1 MSNTAHWISNPVI
14 ITPMSPS
21 LFQTSKVSG
30 SAFVF
35 PFKKKKKKKRKDV
48 YFFFHDDLTKDM
60 GFAH

>member
-1 MSNTAHWISNPVI
+1 MSNTAHWISDPVI

-21 LFQTSKVSG
+21 LFQSSKVSG

-48 YFFFHDDLTKDM
+48 YFFFVMMT
-60 GFAH
+60 